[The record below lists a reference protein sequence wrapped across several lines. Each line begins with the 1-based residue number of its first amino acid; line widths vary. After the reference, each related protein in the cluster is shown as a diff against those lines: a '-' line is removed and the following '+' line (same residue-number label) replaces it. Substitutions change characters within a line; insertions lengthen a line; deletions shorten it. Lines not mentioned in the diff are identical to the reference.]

1 MDTYGVNSPHST
13 ALLDEE
19 PISGPNQTS
28 SKEAG
33 APAMLRSFGLL
44 LVLAF
49 LGTLVLPGLAYNSSP
64 ANGSVVSPPV
74 QFLLEVGA
82 YCVFVLAA
90 LAGFHALLRRLE
102 PRFQQE
108 SRDQA
113 VFLETISGKF
123 VPAAIATSAGL
134 SLFLELAVIRWQGTI
149 FEFFAFYKN
158 YGLLACFA
166 GLGLGYALSQSK
178 DGVPL
183 NLTLPLLSWQF
194 ILLIAL
200 RYGLPNRPW
209 GLETTPFSEQL
220 NMGFQRSQS
229 DQIGAVYLLLTVVFL
244 LTALAFLPVGQLCGR
259 LMERRNRLS
268 AYGWNLLGSALGA
281 SLTFL
286 VASLWTPPI
295 VWFGVCFV
303 SLLIFLARKPKTLL
317 FGIVFA
323 MLAMITLAW
332 PANRLWNKIYS
343 PYQLLEVGYDRTVD
357 RTGLMIIRAAGHYY
371 QRVYD
376 LSNAV
381 VDASADPELH
391 RARDHYDLPFRI
403 HPGPND
409 VAIVG
414 AGSGNDVAAALRSG
428 ARHVDAI
435 EIDPAIQLLGKAT
448 HPERPYDD
456 PRVRPIINDARTFFR
471 NATGH
476 YDTIVYGL
484 LDSHTL
490 LSHASSVRLD
500 SFVYTV
506 EGLREARSRLKE
518 NGVLSL
524 SFSVLNDAMGTKI
537 FHMMREA
544 FGGKEPL
551 VLFDAYEGSV
561 IFVQSKNGDLSILP
575 AVLSAAHL
583 DERSAFY
590 RNSGI
595 TVDSSTDDWPFFYM
609 PRRVY
614 PVSYL
619 VVLGLI
625 LLLSFVLYASFFRG
639 RPAVSHLP
647 FFFLGVGFMLVE
659 TKAITEMG
667 LTFGNTWE
675 VIAVAIT
682 SILAMALLG
691 NGLVHRFR
699 VGNPLFAYFFL
710 FASLAVGWW
719 IAKIGGLP
727 STIAGRIGTAV
738 ILTCP
743 LFFSG
748 IVFSALLSAQTR
760 ISTAMSLNLIGAMC
774 GGILEYNSMYF
785 GFRFLYLLAA
795 ILYAM
800 ALLSGLAF
808 RIRRSLPAWAES

>member
-1 MDTYGVNSPHST
+1 MGTYGVDSPNST
-13 ALLDEE
+13 ALLEE
-19 PISGPNQTS
+19 PISGPNQRNNE
-28 SKEAG
+28 EAG
-33 APAMLRSFGLL
+33 APPMLRSFRLL

-49 LGTLVLPGLAYNSSP
+49 LWTVVLPGLAYEASP
-64 ANGSVVSPPV
+64 ANGSVVPSYGEL
-74 QFLLEVGA
+74 LLEVGG

-90 LAGFHALLRRLE
+90 LACFHALLRRLE

-108 SRDQA
+108 SLDQA
-113 VFLETISGKF
+113 AFLESISGKF
-123 VPAAIATSAGL
+123 LPTAIAASAGL
-134 SLFLELAVIRWQGTI
+134 SLFLELAVICWQGTI

-166 GLGLGYALSQSK
+166 GLGIGYALSRSK

-183 NLTLPLLSWQF
+183 SLTLPLLSWQF

-200 RYGLPNRPW
+200 RYGLPTRPY

-220 NMGFQRSQS
+220 NMGYQRTQW
-229 DQIGAVYLLLTVVFL
+229 DQIGAVYLLLMVVFL
-244 LTALAFLPVGQLCGR
+244 LTALAFLPVGQLCGK

-268 AYGWNLLGSALGA
+268 AYGLNLLGSILGV
-281 SLTFL
+281 SLMFL

-295 VWFGVCFV
+295 VWFGLCFV
-303 SLLIFLARKPKTLL
+303 SLLIFLVRKPKTLL
-317 FGIVFA
+317 FGMISA
-323 MLAMITLAW
+323 MVALMTLAW

-343 PYQLLEVGYDRTVD
+343 PYQLLEVGYDRT
-357 RTGLMIIRAAGHYY
+357 GLMIIRAAGRYY
-371 QRVYD
+371 QRVHD
-376 LSNAV
+376 LSNTV

-409 VAIVG
+409 VAVVG

-435 EIDPAIQLLGKAT
+435 EIDPAILLLGKAN

-456 PRVRPIINDARTFFR
+456 PRVQPIVNDARTFFR

-506 EGLREARSRLKE
+506 EGLKEARSRLKE

-524 SFSVLNDAMGTKI
+524 SFSVLNDAMGKKI
-537 FHMMREA
+537 YQMMREA
-544 FGGKEPL
+544 FEGKEPR
-551 VLFDAYEGSV
+551 VLFDAFEGSV
-561 IFVQSKNGDLSILP
+561 IFVQSKNGDLSIPP

-583 DERSAFY
+583 DERAGFY
-590 RNSGI
+590 RSSGI
-595 TVDSSTDDWPFFYM
+595 PVDSSTDDWPFLYM

-625 LLLSFVLYASFFRG
+625 LLLSFVLYASFFRE
-639 RPAVSHLP
+639 RPEASHLP
-647 FFFLGVGFMLVE
+647 FFFLGAGFMLVE

-667 LTFGNTWE
+667 LTFGNTWQ

-682 SILAMALLG
+682 SILVMALLG
-691 NGLVHRFR
+691 NSLVHQFR
-699 VGNPLFAYFFL
+699 VSSPFFAYFFL
-710 FASLAVGWW
+710 FASLAAGWW
-719 IAKIGGLP
+719 IAKTGGLS
-727 STIAGRIGTAV
+727 STLAGRIETAV

-743 LFFSG
+743 LCFSG
-748 IVFSALLSAQTR
+748 IVFSVLLSARTR
-760 ISTAMSLNLIGAMC
+760 ISSAMSMNLMGAMC

-795 ILYAM
+795 LLYAV
-800 ALLSGLAF
+800 ALLSALAF
-808 RIRRSLPAWAES
+808 RNKRPLVVAPEY